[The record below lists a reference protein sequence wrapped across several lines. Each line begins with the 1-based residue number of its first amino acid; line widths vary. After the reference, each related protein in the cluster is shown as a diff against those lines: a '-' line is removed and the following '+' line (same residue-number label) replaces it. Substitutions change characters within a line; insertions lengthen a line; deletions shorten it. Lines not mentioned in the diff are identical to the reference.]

1 MIFVTVGHQM
11 PFDRLVALVDD
22 WAANH
27 PDVEVFAQIGA
38 GRHVPQNF
46 SYQRW
51 LTPAEFE
58 STIDRSQAVVAHA
71 GTGTIIQVLLRRK
84 PMLVLP
90 RLASQGETRND
101 HQVGTARYFSEHGL
115 ILAACDA
122 ADLSGKLSAILDAP
136 QPPGLSASASPE
148 LLDRLRRFANE
159 EMISNKSRGKT

>member
-1 MIFVTVGHQM
+1 MIFVTVGHQT
-11 PFDRLVALVDD
+11 PFDRLVALVDE
-22 WAANH
+22 WAGSH
-27 PDVEVFAQIGA
+27 PDVKVFAQIGD

-84 PMLVLP
+84 PLLVLP

-115 ILAACDA
+115 IQAAFDA
-122 ADLSGKLSAILDAP
+122 ADLPGKLDAILDAP
-136 QPPGLSASASPE
+136 PPPGLSASASPE
-148 LLDRLRRFANE
+148 LLDRLRRFASDE
-159 EMISNKSRGKT
+159 TIPKKR